1 MVYTPLPRLFSLRLC
16 LQAAFTVRLLQRNCG
31 CSYTVCSCCSRTHSA
46 VLVQED
52 AHSILLDLDNTK
64 SGFFGVFDGH
74 GGKEVAKFSA
84 LYLVSLLAMHIRQGH
99 LL

>member
-1 MVYTPLPRLFSLRLC
+1 MLSASFS
-16 LQAAFTVRLLQRNCG
+16 VSLLQRNCG
-31 CSYTVCSCCSRTHSA
+31 CPYTVCSCCSRAHYA
-46 VLVQED
+46 VLLQED
-52 AHSILLDLDNTK
+52 AHSILLDLDNSK

-84 LYLVSLLAMHIRQGH
+84 LYLVSLLAMHIRQGR